1 MIFGKLRHSES
12 GLIIKIIF
20 LIFSILIIYIVNS
33 N

>member
-1 MIFGKLRHSES
+1 MIFGNLPHPES

-20 LIFSILIIYIVNS
+20 LIFLTLIIYILNG